1 MHAWHIPAGKHVIV
15 IIIIIVIVVVVIDTI
30 VIISIIVITVI
41 TVTIVVVIVI
51 IIIVVVVVPALGLA
65 ASSLRQQLHCKLE
78 QAMCTTQAY
87 EHGMPLRLPCKQM
100 AL

>member
-30 VIISIIVITVI
+30 VIISIIVIIIII
-41 TVTIVVVIVI
+41 TVTIVVVIVV
-51 IIIVVVVVPALGLA
+51 IIVVVVVPALGLA
-65 ASSLRQQLHCKLE
+65 ASSLCQQLHCKLE